1 MKLIDKLVKEFTSIN
16 ERVSGRDT
24 VWDSNP
30 KEVIDYMLKDR
41 RFGLHAARFG
51 YEDDEDIYFDDD
63 ALVFNSTTVART
75 KVKTT
80 VDDLIKLVL
89 KRKKLPK
96 HPDWTPAFG
105 KMLKQKYG

>member
-1 MKLIDKLVKEFTSIN
+1 MKSLKTIIN

-24 VWDSNP
+24 VWDSDQG
-30 KEVIDYMLKDR
+30 EVIDYMLKDR
-41 RFGLHAARFG
+41 RFGLHAAKFG
-51 YEDDEDIYFDDD
+51 YEDSEDIYFDDD

-75 KVKTT
+75 KKNTT

-89 KRKKLPK
+89 KRKRLPK

-105 KMLKQKYG
+105 AMLKKKYG

>member
-16 ERVSGRDT
+16 EKVSGRDI
-24 VWDSNP
+24 VWDNDRTA
-30 KEVIDYMLKDR
+30 VIDYMLKDR
-41 RFGLHAARFG
+41 RFGLHAAKFG
-51 YEDDEDIYFDDD
+51 YENGDDIYFDDD

-75 KVKTT
+75 KDNTT
-80 VDDLIKLVL
+80 VDDLIKAVL

-105 KMLKQKYG
+105 KELKRKYG

>member
-24 VWDSNP
+24 VWDSDQR
-30 KEVIDYMLKDR
+30 EVINYMLKDR

-51 YEDDEDIYFDDD
+51 YEDGEDIYFDDD
-63 ALVFNSTTVART
+63 ALVFNATTVART
-75 KVKTT
+75 KANTT
-80 VDDLIKLVL
+80 VDDLIKAVL

-96 HPDWTPAFG
+96 HPDWTPALA
-105 KMLKQKYG
+105 KELKRKYG

>member
-1 MKLIDKLVKEFTSIN
+1 MITIKELRAIQ

-24 VWDSNP
+24 VWDSDQG
-30 KEVIDYMLKDR
+30 EVIDYMLKDR
-41 RFGLHAARFG
+41 RFGLHAAKFG
-51 YEDDEDIYFDDD
+51 YEDGEDIYFDDD
-63 ALVFNSTTVART
+63 ALVFNDTTVART
-75 KVKTT
+75 KANTT

-105 KMLKQKYG
+105 KELKRKYG